1 MDAPAPTGPRRPR
14 SGRGRLDLHDLE
26 VPEVSVLPFAIGSFQ
41 TIGPLALADF
51 PHRHTFYEIVLV
63 TGGSGHHVVDLHPWP
78 ITPPHLG
85 VIVPG
90 QIHHWQRARGVEGS
104 VLLFNEDFLR
114 RHPEDAAVLHV
125 LGALAWL
132 RPDPDQME
140 GLTELAAQMQR
151 ELCRADPG
159 YESVLRAYL
168 HILIVRAAR
177 IADALG
183 PAAPTADGPATK
195 VSGLVDRYLR
205 LITAPRQ
212 GGRTLTS
219 YAREIGVSPGHL
231 HELVREQTGL
241 TPGKLTRRHR
251 ILEAKRLLAGTDLTV
266 RQVSEQTGFHDPS
279 YFCRFFRRETGLT
292 PGEFRRRATGMHHDP
307 LV

>member
-1 MDAPAPTGPRRPR
+1 MDAAGSGPARIRP
-14 SGRGRLDLHDLE
+14 GRGRLDLHDLE
-26 VPEVSVLPFAIGSFQ
+26 VPDVSVLPFAAGSFQ
-41 TIGPLALADF
+41 SIGPLALADF
-51 PHRHTFYEIVLV
+51 PHRHTFYEVVLV
-63 TGGSGHHVVDLHPWP
+63 TAGRGFHVVDLHPWP

-90 QIHHWQRARGVEGS
+90 QVHHWERAEGVEGS

-114 RHPEDAAVLHV
+114 RHPDDAAVLQV

-132 RPDPDQME
+132 SPDPRQMAA
-140 GLTELAAQMQR
+140 LTALAAEMQR
-151 ELCRADPG
+151 ELREAEPG
-159 YESVLRAYL
+159 HESALRAYL

-177 IADALG
+177 IAGALG
-183 PAAPTADGPATK
+183 PAAAPADGPATG

-205 LITAPRQ
+205 LIAAPRQ
-212 GGRTLTS
+212 GSRTLTS

-241 TPGKLTRRHR
+241 TPGRLTRGHR
-251 ILEAKRLLAGTDLTV
+251 VLEAKRLLAGTDLTV
-266 RQVSEQTGFHDPS
+266 RQVSEQTGFADPS

-307 LV
+307 MV

>member
-1 MDAPAPTGPRRPR
+1 MVR
-14 SGRGRLDLHDLE
+14 RGRLDLHELE
-26 VPEVSVLPFAIGSFQ
+26 VPEVSVLPFAVGSFQ
-41 TIGPLALADF
+41 SIGPLALADF

-63 TGGSGHHVVDLHPWP
+63 TGGSGRHVVDLHPWP
-78 ITPPHLG
+78 VTPPHLG

-90 QIHHWQRARGVEGS
+90 QIHHWQDAQGIEGS

-114 RHPEDAAVLHV
+114 RHPDDAAVLHV

-132 RPDPDQME
+132 RLDPGQMAE
-140 GLTELAAQMQR
+140 LTALAGEMQR
-151 ELCRADPG
+151 ELAGAEPG
-159 YESVLRAYL
+159 HESVLRAYL
-168 HILIVRAAR
+168 HVLIVRAAR
-177 IADALG
+177 IAGALG
-183 PAAPTADGPATK
+183 PASAADGATK
-195 VSGLVDRYLR
+195 VSGMVERYLR
-205 LITAPRQ
+205 LISAPRQ
-212 GGRTLTS
+212 GSRTLTS

-231 HELVREQTGL
+231 HELVREHTGL
-241 TPGKLTRRHR
+241 TPGKLTRGHR

-307 LV
+307 MV

>member
-1 MDAPAPTGPRRPR
+1 M
-14 SGRGRLDLHDLE
+14 
-26 VPEVSVLPFAIGSFQ
+26 PFAVGSFD
-41 TIGPLALADF
+41 TIGDLALADF
-51 PHRHTFYEIVLV
+51 PHRHSFYEIVLV
-63 TGGSGHHVVDLHPWP
+63 TAGQGHHVVDLHPWP
-78 ITPPHLG
+78 VTPPHLG

-90 QIHHWQRARGVEGS
+90 QIHHWEQADGVEGV

-114 RHPEDAAVLHV
+114 RHPDDAAVLHV

-132 RPDPDQME
+132 RPDARQMA
-140 GLTELAAQMQR
+140 GLTALAAEMQR
-151 ELCRADPG
+151 ELRAAEPG
-159 YESVLRAYL
+159 HESVLRAYL

-183 PAAPTADGPATK
+183 PDASAADGPLSQ
-195 VSGLVDRYLR
+195 VNGMVDRYLR
-205 LITAPRQ
+205 LIAAPRQ
-212 GGRTLTS
+212 AGRTLTS

-251 ILEAKRLLAGTDLTV
+251 VLEAKRLLAGTDLTV
-266 RQVSEQTGFHDPS
+266 RQVSEQSGFADPS

-307 LV
+307 MV

>member
-1 MDAPAPTGPRRPR
+1 MVR
-14 SGRGRLDLHDLE
+14 RGRLDLHELE
-26 VPEVSVLPFAIGSFQ
+26 VPQVSVLPFAVGSFQ
-41 TIGPLALADF
+41 SIGPLALADF

-63 TGGSGHHVVDLHPWP
+63 TGGSGHHVVDLQPWP
-78 ITPPHLG
+78 VTPPHLG

-90 QIHHWQRARGVEGS
+90 QIHHWQDAEGIEGS

-114 RHPEDAAVLHV
+114 RHPDDAAVLHV

-132 RPDPDQME
+132 RLDPGQMA
-140 GLTELAAQMQR
+140 GLTALAGEMQR
-151 ELCRADPG
+151 ELAGAEPG
-159 YESVLRAYL
+159 HESVLRAYL
-168 HILIVRAAR
+168 HVLIVRAAR
-177 IADALG
+177 IAGALG
-183 PAAPTADGPATK
+183 PASAADGATK
-195 VSGLVDRYLR
+195 VSGMVERYLR
-205 LITAPRQ
+205 LIAAPRQ
-212 GGRTLTS
+212 GSRTLTS

-241 TPGKLTRRHR
+241 TPGKLTRGHR
-251 ILEAKRLLAGTDLTV
+251 ILEAKRLLAGTDLSV

-307 LV
+307 MV